1 MHSHT
6 VEGGG
11 GLKLHVRE
19 WGKPE
24 APPILF
30 IHGWSQHH
38 LCWQAQVES
47 PLADDFRLVAMD
59 LRGHGQSEA
68 PLNAENYTRGEL
80 WAEDVRNVQEALNLR
95 GAIFVGWSYAGF
107 VIGDYLRRYG
117 DTDVGGI
124 NFACAAIGIGER
136 WFGEYIGPGFLEH
149 VPGACSEDQALALQ
163 TLRKFLHVA
172 IKKPVP
178 PEAFEFAMGWSM
190 IVDHRVRAHL
200 VSRNEDFTPELKKL
214 KKPLLVSYGAD
225 DTVVTPAMAK
235 LIGAS
240 APGARMSEYAG
251 VAHAPFLEDAARF
264 NAELAAFASE
274 VRH

>member
-1 MHSHT
+1 MQSHT
-6 VEGGG
+6 VQGGG

-19 WGKPE
+19 WGKRH
-24 APPILF
+24 ASPILF

-38 LCWQAQVES
+38 LCWQAQIES
-47 PLADDFRLVAMD
+47 PLANDFRLVAMD

-68 PLNAENYTRGEL
+68 PLDAQNYTRGEL
-80 WAEDVRNVQEALNLR
+80 WADDVRNVQEALNLR
-95 GAIFVGWSYAGF
+95 GAILVGWSYAGF
-107 VIGDYLRRYG
+107 IIGDYLRRFG
-117 DTDVGGI
+117 DADIAGI
-124 NFACAAIGIGER
+124 NFVCAAIGIGER

-149 VPGACSEDQALALQ
+149 VPGACSEDQVVALQ
-163 TLRKFLHVA
+163 TLRNFLRIA

-178 PEAFEFAMGWSM
+178 SEVFEYALGWNM

-240 APGARMSEYAG
+240 APDARISEYAG
-251 VAHAPFLEDAARF
+251 AGHAPFIEDAERF
-264 NAELAAFASE
+264 NIELAAFADQA
-274 VRH
+274 RL